1 MSSCAYGILGFGQ
14 ALGEAYSVEE
24 AVSKYTANIEK
35 IKNWGYKKFY
45 VAPPEVS
52 QTDLALEASEEALKN
67 SGMNA
72 EDIDYIALAVSE
84 VPTSTYWDPACELQ
98 HKLGAVRAE
107 VQVFNQ
113 ACTSGLM
120 AFDAIAGKFA
130 IHPEYKNV
138 LIVTANRFCDDHK
151 NRATYN
157 DYLHSDGAVAAVL
170 KRNHNHCKWITT
182 ETASDGMY
190 APILRDEWR
199 AAVTPF
205 DSGITNKE
213 DSSTLPDL
221 HEQLMDF
228 FKLIHIRNK
237 LVVEYACQKAGIELS
252 DLKKVIYLHDN
263 ESEMKDFAIEF
274 NVPMDQTNANLASQ
288 FSHMGASDQLIG
300 LKYYIESGE
309 LQGGD
314 YAALIGIGSGM
325 HWVCT
330 LIQV

>member
-1 MSSCAYGILGFGQ
+1 MSSAYGILGFGQ
-14 ALGEAYSVEE
+14 ALGEAYKVEDE
-24 AVSKYTANIEK
+24 ISKYTTNIDK
-35 IKNWGYKKFY
+35 IKSWGYKYFY

-52 QTDLALEASEEALKN
+52 QSDLAYKASEEALKN

-72 EDIDYIALAVSE
+72 EDIDYIALAISE
-84 VPTSTYWDPACELQ
+84 VPGDMVWDPACELQ
-98 HKLGAVRAE
+98 HKLGASRAE

-157 DYLHSDGAVAAVL
+157 AYLHSDGAVAAVI
-170 KRNHNHCKWITT
+170 KRDHKHCKWITT

-190 APILRDEWR
+190 APLLRNEWR
-199 AAVTPF
+199 VAVTPF
-205 DSGITNKE
+205 SAENKSIDNHPSPFSE
-213 DSSTLPDL
+213 V

-228 FKLIHIRNK
+228 YKLVHIRNR

-263 ESEMKDFAIEF
+263 ENEMNDFAIEF
-274 NVPMDQTNANLASQ
+274 NIPVGQTNANLASQ

-300 LKYYIESGE
+300 LKYYIETGE
-309 LQGGD
+309 LQNGD
-314 YAALIGIGSGM
+314 YVALIGIGSGM

-330 LIQV
+330 LLQV